1 MQTAA
6 ATSSNISDTPTTY
19 DHVRYPSHPFGE
31 THPDLLATLG
41 SLFGMNPARLESCR
55 VLELGCGEGANL
67 IPMAFQWPG
76 SEFVGIDLS
85 TEAIR
90 YGNDFIGRLGLRNI
104 LLRSLD
110 IMEIDKDFG
119 SFDYILVHGVYSWVP
134 AAVREKVLSIFRQNL
149 APQGIAFVSYNCY
162 PGCHSRDIA
171 RQIMRYHVRDEADPQ
186 ERAKQSRAVL
196 QFLAEAS
203 AEDTIYGFELRN
215 QLDRIN
221 DIDDRVLFHD
231 DLSDVASPF
240 YLHQVVE
247 AAARH
252 GLQYLSDAAFAMSH
266 LGRLS
271 PKARERLSVIPEDD
285 VVTREQYMDFVEGR
299 AFRESLF
306 CHREVTLQRRFDPK
320 TIEKY
325 HLATSARAADG
336 PVDPAAAGIVTFKT
350 ESGSTLSTDHRLSKA
365 MIQMLGAR
373 WPETMCFADALEQ
386 ALLALGPAAGPVR
399 ANLDEEVEALGSLL
413 YRAFS
418 AGQFELH
425 RSPPSLTATI
435 GARPRASFLARQQ
448 AENGVVVTN
457 LRHRSVSLKDEA
469 VRKFLILVDGTRT
482 VQDLVFD
489 LKATIPEGVG
499 ATVTHDGV
507 EENLRLLAKLGLL
520 VPDGA
525 GFDAAPAPPGGAIP
539 MPAPTHDR
547 HATGGI

>member
-1 MQTAA
+1 METAA
-6 ATSSNISDTPTTY
+6 VAINNASDASTAY

-31 THPDLLATLG
+31 THPGLLGTLG
-41 SLFGMNPARLESCR
+41 ALFGMNPARLESCR

-67 IPMAFQWPG
+67 IPVAFQWPE

-90 YGNDFIGRLGLRNI
+90 YGNGFIGRLGLRNI
-104 LLRSLD
+104 TLRCLD
-110 IMEIDKDFG
+110 IMEIDREFG

-134 AAVREKVLSIFRQNL
+134 PAVREKVLSIFRQNL
-149 APQGIAFVSYNCY
+149 APQGVAFVSYNCY

-171 RQIMRYHVRDEADPQ
+171 RQIMCYHVRDVTDPEQ
-186 ERAKQSRAVL
+186 RAKQSRAVI

-221 DIDDRVLFHD
+221 GIDDRVLFHD

-240 YLHQVVE
+240 YLHQVVQ

-271 PKARERLSVIPEDD
+271 PKAREKLSAIPEDD
-285 VVTREQYMDFVEGR
+285 IVTREQYMDFVEGR

-320 TIEKY
+320 TIDKY
-325 HLATSARAADG
+325 HIATSARAADG
-336 PVDPAAAGIVTFKT
+336 PVDPAAAGVVTFKT

-365 MIQMLGAR
+365 MIQILGAR
-373 WPETMCFADALEQ
+373 WPETMSFAGALDQ
-386 ALLALGPAAGPVR
+386 ALSDLGPAAAVR
-399 ANLDEEVEALGSLL
+399 ANLDDEVEALGSLL
-413 YRAFS
+413 YRAFA

-435 GARPRASFLARQQ
+435 GARPKASFLARQQ
-448 AENGVVVTN
+448 AENGLLVTN

-469 VRKFLILVDGTRT
+469 VRKFLMLVDGTRT
-482 VQDLVFD
+482 VEGLVSD
-489 LKATIPEGVG
+489 LKAAVTVEVG
-499 ATVTHDGV
+499 ATVTREGV

-525 GFDAAPAPPGGAIP
+525 GFDAASDLRRGAN
-539 MPAPTHDR
+539 
-547 HATGGI
+547 

>member
-1 MQTAA
+1 METAA
-6 ATSSNISDTPTTY
+6 AAINNASDASTAY

-31 THPDLLATLG
+31 THPGLLGTLG
-41 SLFGMNPARLESCR
+41 ALFGMNPARLESCR

-67 IPMAFQWPG
+67 IPVAFQWPE

-104 LLRSLD
+104 TLRCLD
-110 IMEIDKDFG
+110 IMEIDREFG

-134 AAVREKVLSIFRQNL
+134 PAVREKVLSIFRQNL
-149 APQGIAFVSYNCY
+149 APQGVAFVSYNCY

-171 RQIMRYHVRDEADPQ
+171 RQIMCYHVRDVTDPEQ
-186 ERAKQSRAVL
+186 RAKQSRAVI

-221 DIDDRVLFHD
+221 GIDDRVLFHD

-240 YLHQVVE
+240 YLHQVVQ

-271 PKARERLSVIPEDD
+271 PKAREKLSAIPEDD
-285 VVTREQYMDFVEGR
+285 IVTREQYMDFVEGR

-320 TIEKY
+320 TIDKY
-325 HLATSARAADG
+325 HIATSARAADG
-336 PVDPAAAGIVTFKT
+336 PVDPAAAGVVTFKT

-365 MIQMLGAR
+365 MIQILGAR
-373 WPETMCFADALEQ
+373 WPETMSFADALDQ
-386 ALLALGPAAGPVR
+386 ALSDLGPAAAAVR
-399 ANLDEEVEALGSLL
+399 ANLDDEVEALGSLL
-413 YRAFS
+413 YRAFA

-435 GARPRASFLARQQ
+435 GARPKASFLARQQ
-448 AENGVVVTN
+448 AENGLLVTN

-469 VRKFLILVDGTRT
+469 VRKFLMLVDGTRT
-482 VQDLVFD
+482 VEGLVSD
-489 LKATIPEGVG
+489 LKAAVTVEVG
-499 ATVTHDGV
+499 ATVTREGV

-520 VPDGA
+520 VPDGV
-525 GFDAAPAPPGGAIP
+525 GFDAASDLRRGAN
-539 MPAPTHDR
+539 
-547 HATGGI
+547 